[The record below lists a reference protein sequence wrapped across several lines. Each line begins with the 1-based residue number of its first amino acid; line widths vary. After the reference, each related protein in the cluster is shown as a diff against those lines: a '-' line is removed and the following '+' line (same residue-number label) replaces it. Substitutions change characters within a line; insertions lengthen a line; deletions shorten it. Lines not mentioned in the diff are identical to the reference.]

1 MGTFCT
7 TGLVFF
13 IVGHGAN
20 QLSKYMLLVN
30 EKTTFVYFTLSEYI
44 QKYAVNF
51 MT

>member
-7 TGLVFF
+7 TGLGFF

-30 EKTTFVYFTLSEYI
+30 EKTAFVYFTLSEYI